1 MSLSN
6 YPPGVSDSTWDA
18 PWTEPSIPEKDF
30 EITCSQSLSKTVT
43 VTTDNY
49 VPGASGCDYEPD
61 GEGGYCASSWHDDD
75 DTSYT
80 CWDDEYSFNGHK
92 TPLELIAMLKEYLE
106 QDLRKWEE
114 EDKKDPHK
122 WAATQVRKYKS
133 LIEECEGWV
142 VDDLEFVEE

>member
-18 PWTEPSIPEKDF
+18 PWNEPYIPEKDF

-61 GEGGYCASSWHDDD
+61 GEGGYSTSGWHDDD
-75 DTSYT
+75 DTSET
-80 CWDDEYSFNGHK
+80 CWSEEYSSNGYK
-92 TPLELIAMLKEYLE
+92 TPLELIAMLKEYL
-106 QDLRKWEE
+106 QKDLDRVDEIADSEHK
-114 EDKKDPHK
+114 DKAFLK
-122 WAATQVRKYKS
+122 RKYKF

-142 VDDLEFVEE
+142 EDDIEFVEE